1 MKTFYKFLLLYI
13 FITSLA
19 PAEEVVFRSLKFNEV
34 NSRGGP
40 RIDFPVLYIYKLR
53 GMPVKVIGEYDKWL
67 KIVDK
72 DGDAGWVSEHLLSKM
87 RTIIVVKDG
96 EMLYSNYNEDAYP
109 ISKIEKNVVAKLV
122 KCKIGRCKVKVG
134 KVKGRVDK
142 NAIWG
147 AE

>member
-19 PAEEVVFRSLKFNEV
+19 SAEEVVFRSLKFNEV

-72 DGDAGWVSEHLLSKM
+72 DGDAGWVSEHLLSKA
-87 RTIIVVKDG
+87 RTVIVIKDG

-134 KVKGRVDK
+134 KIKAWVNKS
-142 NAIWG
+142 AIWG
-147 AE
+147 VD

>member
-19 PAEEVVFRSLKFNEV
+19 SAEEVVFRSLKFNEV

-134 KVKGRVDK
+134 KVKGWVDK

-147 AE
+147 VE

>member
-19 PAEEVVFRSLKFNEV
+19 LAEEVVFRSLKFNEV

-72 DGDAGWVSEHLLSKM
+72 DGDAGWVSEHLLSKA
-87 RTIIVVKDG
+87 RTVIVIKDG

-134 KVKGRVDK
+134 KVKGWVNK

-147 AE
+147 IE